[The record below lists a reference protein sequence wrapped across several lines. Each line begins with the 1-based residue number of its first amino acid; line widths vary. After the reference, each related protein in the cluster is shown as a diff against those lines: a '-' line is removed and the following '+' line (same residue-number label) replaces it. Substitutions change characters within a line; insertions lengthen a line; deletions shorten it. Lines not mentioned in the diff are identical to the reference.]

1 VKVAFLTRTVRGG
14 GAERQIVTL
23 AGGLARRGVEVVI
36 TTFYRP
42 PADFV
47 APTGTRLLAG
57 NKRGRWD
64 ILGFGLKLW
73 RTLRHERPD
82 VLYSRLPAAN
92 YLAVAMRPC
101 LPGTLVALGIGA
113 SNVDLG
119 RYDRLSAL
127 AYQVERRLA
136 RFADVI
142 ISNSEA
148 GRRHCVELS
157 YPAERL
163 VVVPNGIDVAAF
175 RRDDAG
181 GARLR
186 AEWRIGDDGL
196 AVGVVGRLDPMKDH
210 ATFLDALSILA
221 PRFPSLRGVIVGDG
235 PGELRRRLEA
245 HAAARGI
252 ADRLIWGAARNDVVA
267 VYSALDCLCLS
278 SAFGEG
284 LPNVVAEAMACGTP
298 CAVTDVGDTAQLVA
312 HTGRVVPPRDPA
324 ALAAAIESILRLD
337 SSDRVALG
345 EAARQRVVDLYGID
359 RLVDATLA
367 SLDVIRRK
375 R

>member
-36 TTFYRP
+36 TTFYGP
-42 PADFV
+42 PADFI

-73 RTLRHERPD
+73 RTLRRERPD
-82 VLYSRLPAAN
+82 VLYSWLPAAN
-92 YLAVAMRPC
+92 C
-101 LPGTLVALGIGA
+101 
-113 SNVDLG
+113 
-119 RYDRLSAL
+119 
-127 AYQVERRLA
+127 
-136 RFADVI
+136 
-142 ISNSEA
+142 
-148 GRRHCVELS
+148 
-157 YPAERL
+157 
-163 VVVPNGIDVAAF
+163 
-175 RRDDAG
+175 
-181 GARLR
+181 
-186 AEWRIGDDGL
+186 L

>member
-1 VKVAFLTRTVRGG
+1 MKVTFLTRTVRGG
-14 GAERQIVTL
+14 GAERQILTL

-36 TTFYRP
+36 TTFYGP
-42 PADFV
+42 PVDFV
-47 APTGTRLLAG
+47 APAGTRLLAG
-57 NKRGRWD
+57 DKRGRWD
-64 ILGFGLKLW
+64 IIGFGLKLW

-82 VLYSRLPAAN
+82 ILYSWLPAAN
-92 YLAVAMRPC
+92 CLAVAMRPS
-101 LPGTLVALGIGA
+101 LPRTLVALGVGA

-119 RYDRLSAL
+119 CYDRLSAL
-127 AYQVERRLA
+127 VYHAERRLA

-148 GRRHCVELS
+148 GRRHCVALG
-157 YPAERL
+157 YPDERL
-163 VVVPNGIDVAAF
+163 VVVPNGIDSVAF

-181 GARLR
+181 RARLR
-186 AEWRIGDDGL
+186 DEWRIGDDGF

-235 PGELRRRLEA
+235 PGELRRGLEA
-245 HAAARGI
+245 YAAACGI

-284 LPNVVAEAMACGTP
+284 LPNVVAEAMACRTP
-298 CAVTDVGDTAQLVA
+298 CAVTDVGDTSQLVA
-312 HTGRVVPPRDPA
+312 HTGRVAPPRDPA

-337 SSDRVALG
+337 PGDRAAMG
-345 EAARQRVVDLYGID
+345 EAARQRVVDLYGIE

-367 SLDVIRRK
+367 SLDAKHRK